1 MVRSR
6 TGYAAR
12 CVTLCF
18 FIVTV
23 SVWTLEVDVLVKEY
37 GMRRGNGGID
47 SSERT
52 SVDCALW
59 KRERKQA
66 VTAFTPDI
74 NLNVYPS
81 RDGSKEFI
89 LCAYPKTGCT
99 QMIMLLH
106 YLWKGEKITAR
117 QHKLGTRQNNSL
129 SRDSPSL
136 NSTTVP
142 RILIMRDPY
151 KRTVSSYHDFRRRNK
166 GNARALSVS
175 FEDFIRNI
183 VANSSATKAT
193 TGYEQAK
200 DHRRPISEGCSNP
213 SWIHGGWDY
222 VFQLEQMALWL
233 PCFQEMLNLTHII
246 SEGWSNSSLF
256 NTVELSVQDQ
266 YRLLV
271 HGGAKSLS
279 KSIRT
284 GHENLDEDLHTPYTI
299 EVVNRVFFN
308 DFVLGGYKLR
318 ID

>member
-1 MVRSR
+1 MRLR
-6 TGYAAR
+6 YAA
-12 CVTLCF
+12 LCF
-18 FIVTV
+18 GVSFFVVTI
-23 SVWTLEVDVLVKEY
+23 SMWTLEVDVLVREY
-37 GMRRGNGGID
+37 EMRRGNGGID

-59 KRERKQA
+59 KRERKQTVA
-66 VTAFTPDI
+66 AFTPDV
-74 NLNVYPS
+74 NLNIYPS

-89 LCAYPKTGCT
+89 MCSYPKTGCS
-99 QMIMLLH
+99 QMIMLLN
-106 YLWKGEKITAR
+106 YLWKGEKITTA
-117 QHKLGTRQNNSL
+117 QHNQGARQNNML
-129 SRDSPSL
+129 ARDSPSF

-151 KRTVSSYHDFRRRNK
+151 KRTVSSYHDFKRRNA
-166 GNARALSVS
+166 GNARALSLS
-175 FEDFIRNI
+175 FEDFIGNI

-193 TGYEQAK
+193 VGFEQPL

-246 SEGWSNSSLF
+246 SGGWRNSSLF
-256 NTVELSVQDQ
+256 KTVELSVQDK
-266 YRLLV
+266 YRLFV
-271 HGGAKSLS
+271 HADGKSLS
-279 KSIRT
+279 KAVVT
-284 GHENLDEDLHTPYTI
+284 GHENPKEDIHTPYTI

-308 DFVLGGYKLR
+308 DFVLGGYKLQ